1 MTSNPNEFGTSPQ
14 SRGGASPSINLI
26 DEDVEDL
33 SKIVTSLNGTTKG
46 GDRLAFLLH
55 NVLTPSQ
62 CDALIKRSEGIGYE
76 TALLNIGG
84 GRQVV
89 NDDVRNSG
97 RCIID
102 DPDIAAFLY
111 ERILAKLEKNHPEM
125 LQNLVNFKRLD
136 QQFAVGLN
144 ERLRILR
151 YDPDCYFKPHSDGCY
166 VRRNEA
172 GPMRRGETSRV
183 TILLYLNEGYRGG
196 LTKLRSCWD
205 ANLGRGITPRT
216 GDVLLFEHECLHE
229 GTMLEEGRKYVV
241 RTDLMYTNKGRGHEY
256 SNVGLYE
263 GAETVAMDLDE

>member
-14 SRGGASPSINLI
+14 SRGGASPSIKLI
-26 DEDVEDL
+26 DEDL

-76 TALLNIGG
+76 A
-84 GRQVV
+84 
-89 NDDVRNSG
+89 
-97 RCIID
+97 
-102 DPDIAAFLY
+102 
-111 ERILAKLEKNHPEM
+111 
-125 LQNLVNFKRLD
+125 
-136 QQFAVGLN
+136 
-144 ERLRILR
+144 
-151 YDPDCYFKPHSDGCY
+151 
-166 VRRNEA
+166 
-172 GPMRRGETSRV
+172 
-183 TILLYLNEGYRGG
+183 
-196 LTKLRSCWD
+196 
-205 ANLGRGITPRT
+205 PRT
-216 GDVLLFEHECLHE
+216 GDVQLFEHECLHE